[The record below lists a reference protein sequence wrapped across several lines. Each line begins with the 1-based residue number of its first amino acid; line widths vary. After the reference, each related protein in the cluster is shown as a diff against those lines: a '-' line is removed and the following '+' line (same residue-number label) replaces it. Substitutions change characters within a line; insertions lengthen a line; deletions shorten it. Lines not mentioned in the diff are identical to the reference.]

1 MRKTFIP
8 AFVAAF
14 GLLAV
19 TAVAA
24 PEHKNLQIL
33 PKNITADELKKTM
46 DGFAEQLGV

>member
-8 AFVAAF
+8 AFVAVA

-19 TAVAA
+19 TAYAA

-33 PKNITADELKKTM
+33 PKNITTDELKN
-46 DGFAEQLGV
+46 